1 MSSVIM
7 RHYWGAPSGGALVG
21 DAAALALEKAG
32 FNPVI
37 SGTFKFDPSLHKEW
51 YGIDI
56 SRYKIYTLTSFTFFG
71 LMLTAFSWIPAKK
84 AVEKEKAWLL
94 FTDLGLYKPIKE
106 DFKSIKVF
114 EYIHFPAEAFYEE
127 KYRYLGFY
135 YKDTEFISSRYSK
148 FPLNLYYETY
158 LHFFKKYNR
167 KNPFEEADIVVT
179 NSKWTAKIAKEVYG
193 EEPPA
198 LYSPLSPKIK
208 IIETPKSFDERKD
221 MVFMLGRFSS
231 DKRYDWVI
239 EKIAPR
245 LRANGVKLVIAGS
258 AVLKGQLDYMNYCY
272 RRASSS
278 GLDPIIVSEENK
290 ISGAL
295 SGNNY
300 VVFLPNASRDAINYF
315 MDNSKAFF
323 HATIHEHLGAAI
335 AEAMARGLPAVVY
348 KSGGAWMDLA
358 KEGYYGLGYET
369 EEEAVDGL
377 MKLIKD
383 KRTAELYYQ
392 RSVERV
398 KELGIEN
405 FEKGLI
411 ATLKKISP

>member
-1 MSSVIM
+1 MSTVIM

-32 FNPVI
+32 YSPVI

-56 SRYKIYTLTSFTFFG
+56 SKYKIYTLTSFTAFG
-71 LMLTAFSWIPAKK
+71 LMLTAFSWMPAKK
-84 AVEKEKAWLL
+84 AVKNENAWLL

-106 DFKSIKVF
+106 EFKNIKIF

-127 KYRYLGFY
+127 KYRHLGFY
-135 YKDTEFISSRYSK
+135 YKDTEFISSKYSK
-148 FPLNLYYETY
+148 FPFNLYYETY

-167 KNPFEEADIVVT
+167 KNPFEDADIVVT
-179 NSKWTAKIAKEVYG
+179 NSRWTAKIAKEVYG

-208 IIETPKSFDERKD
+208 IIERPKSFDERKD

-239 EKIAPR
+239 ENIA
-245 LRANGVKLVIAGS
+245 LKLKTNNVKLIIAGS
-258 AVLKGQLDYMNYCY
+258 AVLKVQIDYMNYCY
-272 RRASSS
+272 KKAVSL
-278 GLDPIIVSEENK
+278 GLDPVIVNEEDK
-290 ISGAL
+290 INEAL
-295 SGNNY
+295 SENHDII
-300 VVFLPNASRDAINYF
+300 FLPNASRDTINYF

-335 AEAMARGLPAVVY
+335 AEAMARGLPVVVY

-358 KEGYYGLGYET
+358 KEGYYGLGYVT
-369 EEEAVDGL
+369 NEEAIDNL

-383 KRTAELYYQ
+383 KNTAELYYQ

-405 FEKGLI
+405 FEKELI
-411 ATLKKISP
+411 ATLKKILP

>member
-32 FNPVI
+32 FKPVI

-56 SRYKIYTLTSFTFFG
+56 SKYKTYTLTSFTIFG
-71 LMLTAFSWIPAKK
+71 LMLTAFSWVPAKK
-84 AVEKEKAWLL
+84 AVKQENARLL

-106 DFKSIKVF
+106 DFKNLKVF

-135 YKDTEFISSRYSK
+135 YKDTNFISSRYSR
-148 FPLNLYYETY
+148 FPFNLYYETY
-158 LHFFKKYNR
+158 IRFFKKYNR
-167 KNPFEEADIVVT
+167 KNPFEDADMVVT
-179 NSKWTAKIAKEVYG
+179 NSKWTAKIAKEIYG

-208 IIETPKSFDERKD
+208 IVEKPKSFDERKD

-239 EKIAPR
+239 ENIAIK
-245 LRANGVKLVIAGS
+245 LKESKVKLVIAGS
-258 AVLKGQLDYMNYCY
+258 AVLKVQLDYLNYCY
-272 RRASSS
+272 KKAVNL
-278 GLDPIIVSEENK
+278 GLNATIVSEENK
-290 ISGAL
+290 VNQAL
-295 SGNNY
+295 TEDY
-300 VVFLPNASRDAINYF
+300 DVIFLPNASRDLINYL
-315 MDNSKAFF
+315 MDNSKVFF

-335 AEAMARGLPAVVY
+335 AEAMARGLPVVVY

-358 KEGYYGLGYET
+358 KEGYYGLGYEN
-369 EEEAVDGL
+369 EQEAVENI
-377 MKLIKD
+377 MKFIKD
-383 KRTAELYYQ
+383 KGAAELYYQ
-392 RSVERV
+392 RSLERV
-398 KELGIEN
+398 RELGIEN
-405 FEKGLI
+405 FEKELI
-411 ATLKKISP
+411 ATLKKILP